1 MIRRITLLILAS
13 MLPGC
18 ITLEVPTRYGAV
30 RIGTDG
36 EQVQLGFTPVH
47 E

>member
-1 MIRRITLLILAS
+1 MIQRIALIILAS
-13 MLPGC
+13 VLPGC

-36 EQVQLGFTPVH
+36 ERVELGITPLH